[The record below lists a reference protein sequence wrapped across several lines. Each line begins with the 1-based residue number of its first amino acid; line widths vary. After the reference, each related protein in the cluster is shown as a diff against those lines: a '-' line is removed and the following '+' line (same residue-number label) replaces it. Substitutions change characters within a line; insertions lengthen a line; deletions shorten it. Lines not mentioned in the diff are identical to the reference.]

1 MRLGTVLLQRFSR
14 ISTRFSNLPEEYIER
29 TYNPVYYKTPDD
41 PRYSKVEIKRKKF
54 RFTTNRP
61 WTGGFRNQNMPGTL
75 RKKVFVEPIAEWNI
89 FRGDRVEVLVGRD
102 KGKQGIVTEVIAE
115 RNWVIVEGL
124 NTHMRI
130 IGKKKDFPGIVLKS
144 EAPLLVTNQVA
155 LVDPSDL
162 VSTPVEWR
170 YTEEGEKVRVSTRTG
185 RIIPMPK
192 AHEETHDYK
201 DRKIY
206 IEREKDTKAED
217 ASAITFVPTLE
228 TFEMNIM
235 REMGIK
241 EDREPAKT
249 YWY

>member
-1 MRLGTVLLQRFSR
+1 MEQ
-14 ISTRFSNLPEEYIER
+14 
-29 TYNPVYYKTPDD
+29 VYYKTPDD
-41 PRYSKVEIKRKKF
+41 PRYTKAVIKRKKF

-75 RKKVFVEPIAEWNI
+75 RKKVFVEPIGEWNI
-89 FRGDRVEVLVGRD
+89 FKGDRVEILVGRD
-102 KGKQGIVTEVIAE
+102 KGKQGIVSSIIAE

-130 IGKKKDFPGIVLKS
+130 IGKKGDFPGIVLRS

-162 VSTPVEWR
+162 IATPVEWR

-192 AHEETHDYK
+192 SHEETHDYK
-201 DRKIY
+201 DAKIY
-206 IEREKDTKAED
+206 IERDKDTPEKVVTE
-217 ASAITFVPTLE
+217 ITFEPTLE
-228 TFEMNIM
+228 TFEMRVM
-235 REMGIK
+235 RDMGIE
-241 EDREPAKT
+241 EDRIPAKT